1 MMILKRASSAPVG
14 YIQPYLCQAGGMAK
28 VQKVGREARESRI
41 CLSSVRKV
49 CNSGW
54 VRDSDGRYT
63 ENHRKRRKPHSI
75 IFIFNQYNIIN
86 EFSGSIRLHIQTY
99 VTICQKKGSKRVNLT
114 IVGHDSFPSQV
125 PVTAWVER
133 LGLGWFNQS
142 INIQQTR
149 CLNIK

>member
-1 MMILKRASSAPVG
+1 MNFQAP
-14 YIQPYLCQAGGMAK
+14 
-28 VQKVGREARESRI
+28 
-41 CLSSVRKV
+41 
-49 CNSGW
+49 
-54 VRDSDGRYT
+54 
-63 ENHRKRRKPHSI
+63 
-75 IFIFNQYNIIN
+75 
-86 EFSGSIRLHIQTY
+86 SGSIFKHMSQY
-99 VTICQKKGSKRVNLT
+99 VKKTGSKRVNLT